1 MQSKP
6 ICVLGAGLMGV
17 GIATHFAR
25 FGYDVWLYDTDSS
38 RIAEI
43 SGVAGGILDELIV
56 TDQFAIGEKA
66 TVVAR
71 LHGTTSLQDIAACRL
86 LIEAIPERLELKHAL
101 YAQLEELI
109 APEAVIASNTSGLP
123 PDALAEK
130 LTHPERLLIAHF
142 WHPPHF
148 IPLVEIVPGTATKPE
163 YLHEL
168 QQQLIAMQLEA
179 VVLDRAAPGFV
190 GNRLQFALLREALH
204 IVKSGIASAEV
215 VDQVMRASLGRRYA
229 MVGPLEAAD
238 MTGLSTVQDICRHLL
253 PELATGSDMMSLVAD
268 KVANGNTGV
277 RSGQGFYHWDDSR
290 KEYIQQRREHQLR
303 FALKP

>member
-1 MQSKP
+1 MKSKH

-17 GIATHFAR
+17 GIATHFVR
-25 FGYDVWLYDTDSS
+25 YGHDVWLYDTDSN
-38 RIAEI
+38 RIADI
-43 SGVAGGILDELIV
+43 GAVASGILDELIA
-56 TDQFAIGEKA
+56 TEQFPKNDKA
-66 TVVAR
+66 QAVSR
-71 LHGTTSLQDIAACRL
+71 LHGTTSLQDIAACGL

-101 YAQLEELI
+101 YAQLEALI

-130 LTHPERLLIAHF
+130 LVHPERLLIAHF

-163 YLHEL
+163 YLQEL
-168 QQQLIAMQLEA
+168 QQLLLSMQLEA

-238 MTGLSTVQDICRHLL
+238 MTGLSTVQDICQHLL
-253 PELATGSDMMSLVAD
+253 PELATGIDMMSLVAD
-268 KVANGNTGV
+268 KVANGDTGL
-277 RSGQGFYHWDDSR
+277 RSGQGFYRWDDSR

>member
-1 MQSKP
+1 MQTNHIS
-6 ICVLGAGLMGV
+6 VLGAGLMGV

-25 FGYDVWLYDTDSS
+25 FSHDVWLFDTDNS
-38 RIAEI
+38 RINEI
-43 SGVAGGILDELIV
+43 TAVANGILDELIA
-56 TDQFAIGEKA
+56 TDQFPADDKEQ
-66 TVVAR
+66 VLSR
-71 LHGTTSLQDIAACRL
+71 LHGTTSLQDIAASGL
-86 LIEAIPERLELKHAL
+86 LIEAIPERIELKHAL
-101 YAQLEELI
+101 YAQLEALI
-109 APEAVIASNTSGLP
+109 APDAIIASNTSGLP
-123 PDALAEK
+123 PDALAEN
-130 LTHPERLLIAHF
+130 LIHPERLLIAHF

-148 IPLVEIVPGTATKPE
+148 IPLVEIVPGSATRTE
-163 YLHEL
+163 YLSEL
-168 QQQLIAMQLEA
+168 QQLLVSMQLEA

-268 KVANGNTGV
+268 KVARGDTGL
-277 RSGQGFYHWDDSR
+277 RSGQGFYRWDDSR

>member
-1 MQSKP
+1 MQNNS

-25 FGYDVWLYDTDSS
+25 FGHDIWLYDTDSS

-43 SGVAGGILDELIV
+43 NLIASAIVDELIA
-56 TDQFAIGEKA
+56 TEQFALNEKA
-66 TVVAR
+66 SVMNR
-71 LHGTTSLQDIAACRL
+71 LHGTTSLQDIAACGL

-130 LTHPERLLIAHF
+130 LAHPERLLIAHF
-142 WHPPHF
+142 WNPPHF
-148 IPLVEIVPGTATKPE
+148 IPLVEIVPGTATKAE

-168 QQQLIAMQLEA
+168 QQLLLSMQLEA

-268 KVANGNTGV
+268 KVANGDTGL
-277 RSGQGFYHWDDSR
+277 RSGQGFYRWDDSR

>member
-1 MQSKP
+1 MKNKQ

-25 FGYDVWLYDTDSS
+25 FGHDIWLYDTDSS

-43 SGVAGGILDELIV
+43 SLIAGGIVDELIA
-56 TDQFAIGEKA
+56 TEQFALSEKA
-66 TVVAR
+66 SVMNR
-71 LHGTTSLQDIAACRL
+71 LHGTTSLQDIAACGL

-130 LTHPERLLIAHF
+130 LAHPERLLIAHF
-142 WHPPHF
+142 WNPPHF
-148 IPLVEIVPGTATKPE
+148 IPLVEIVPGTATKAE

-168 QQQLIAMQLEA
+168 QQLLLSMQLEA

-238 MTGLSTVQDICRHLL
+238 MTGLSTVQDICQHLL
-253 PELATGSDMMSLVAD
+253 PTLATGSDMMSLVAD
-268 KVANGNTGV
+268 KVANGDTGL
-277 RSGQGFYHWDDSR
+277 RSGQGFYRWDDSR